1 MILQI
6 RRLKEHVLLQLPPKR
21 RQIIKLVLRKSD
33 INSAMVA
40 LGLENVDATSE
51 SDAENAPL
59 HVSDDGQGIIS
70 HLLNVYAGF
79 RRHVFGLQ

>member
-21 RQIIKLVLRKSD
+21 RQIIKLVLKKSD

-40 LGLENVDATSE
+40 LGLEDVDSPGD
-51 SDAENAPL
+51 SDAGYAPL
-59 HVSDDGQGIIS
+59 HISDEDQGTIL
-70 HLLNVYAGF
+70 HLFNAYAGLKMTYF
-79 RRHVFGLQ
+79 

>member
-21 RQIIKLVLRKSD
+21 RQIITLVLRKSD

-40 LGLENVDATSE
+40 LGLEEVDASAE
-51 SDAENAPL
+51 SDAENAPV
-59 HVSDDGQGIIS
+59 HISDEDRGIIS
-70 HLLNVYAGF
+70 HLLNVYNG
-79 RRHVFGLQ
+79 VEEIYC